1 MKLQDKSVLLVEDEP
16 IIGFALED
24 MIDEQGA
31 RSVLVSSVEAG
42 TDAIAKERFD
52 LAIVDVNLN
61 GEYSYPLADMLLETR
76 CPFIF
81 ATGYGSVTHPD
92 RFADTPTVGKPYD
105 LDAILEA
112 IDRLYA

>member
-1 MKLQDKSVLLVEDEP
+1 MKLQDKTVLLVEDEP

-24 MIDEQGA
+24 MIGEQGA
-31 RSVLVSSVEAG
+31 QSVLVSSVEAG
-42 TDAIAKERFD
+42 RDAIAEKRFD

-61 GEYSYPLADMLLETR
+61 GEYSYSLADMLVETG
-76 CPFIF
+76 CPFLF

-105 LDAILEA
+105 LDAILQA
-112 IDRLYA
+112 VGRLHA